1 MALKQRKQ
9 ITGTTEQIN
18 QYAGVEGQL
27 VWDKSAKTLVGMSGT
42 AGKNYPLAPKAYVD
56 NEVSKVNSEATK
68 KADKTYVDQQLAK
81 KQPIG
86 DYATNT
92 ALTQGLA
99 GKANSSHTHTKS
111 QITDFPAIPDTSTL
125 IPKSGARGN
134 LAGYETTNT
143 GVSMGRGITINRN
156 SPDSQ
161 YYELEGIT
169 DAINVIN
176 VEDGATGETWTKTVY
191 IANGSVGLASKW
203 KWVGGNAP
211 TMKFPGVLVL
221 HWNNAG
227 GIANYVGGV
236 S

>member
-1 MALKQRKQ
+1 MAVIARKQ
-9 ITGTTEQIN
+9 LTGSTQKIKE
-18 QYAGVEGQL
+18 YAGHEGQL
-27 VWDKSAKTLVGMSGT
+27 VFDKQTKHLHVLSGT
-42 AGKNYPLAPKAYVD
+42 AGTSTKLA
-56 NEVSKVNSEATK
+56 NVSDIPTPQDISG

-86 DYATNT
+86 DYATN
-92 ALTQGLA
+92 AQLTQGLA
-99 GKANSSHTHTKS
+99 GKAPSAHTHTKS

-143 GVSMGRGITINRN
+143 GVSMGQSLTINRN

-161 YYELEGIT
+161 YYKLEGIT
-169 DAINVIN
+169 DTINAIN

-221 HWNNAG
+221 HWNNEG